1 MVARIA
7 RVGFPLAALCAVV
20 FGTGWLAPTLADQPP
35 PLWVSVDGAE
45 RQLAAGTNLAGAISA
60 LGLHPRPGDLVDV
73 AGVTLQRGVYPGS
86 VLVDGAHAAPGDRLH
101 GGARITLARGPDH
114 TEPVTTRRVPV
125 PGGEPADPEYF
136 LGTVPGV
143 EVTVRGTISG
153 KVASSAFHATGP
165 AHVPHAVALTFDDG
179 PWPGQTRQVLAI
191 LRRMHAPATFFL
203 VGDLAD
209 RLPQLVAAERRTP
222 GVLVE
227 DHSWTHPLTPPF
239 GDQRP
244 GVVRFQIERTL
255 RTLSA
260 DGVHATLFRPPGGGW
275 SDKVVAIASSLG
287 VRLVLWSVD
296 PRDWAPG
303 ATAKGI
309 THNVLTHVHPGS
321 IVIMH
326 DGGGDRS
333 ATIRALPKLIHG
345 IRHKG
350 LRLVTVEP

>member
-1 MVARIA
+1 M
-7 RVGFPLAALCAVV
+7 
-20 FGTGWLAPTLADQPP
+20 
-35 PLWVSVDGAE
+35 
-45 RQLAAGTNLAGAISA
+45 
-60 LGLHPRPGDLVDV
+60 
-73 AGVTLQRGVYPGS
+73 
-86 VLVDGAHAAPGDRLH
+86 LVDGARAAPGARLR
-101 GGARITLARGPDH
+101 GGARLTLAPGPDR
-114 TEPVTTRRVPV
+114 TEPVSTRRVPV

-143 EVTVRGTISG
+143 EVTVRGAISG

-165 AHVPHAVALTFDDG
+165 AQVPHAVALTFDDG
-179 PWPGQTRQVLAI
+179 PWPGQTRRVLAI

-209 RLPQLVAAERRTP
+209 HFPKLVAAERQTP
-222 GVLVE
+222 DVLVE

-239 GDQRP
+239 GEQRP
-244 GVVRFQIERTL
+244 SVVRFQIERTL
-255 RTLSA
+255 QTLSG

-287 VRLVLWSVD
+287 VRIVLWSVD

-303 ATAKGI
+303 ATAKSI
-309 THNVLTHVHPGS
+309 THNVLTHVRPGS

-333 ATIRALPKLIHG
+333 ATIRALPKIIHG

-350 LRLVTVEP
+350 LRLVHVEP